1 MIAVFAMAT
10 NAAAQTIYQCR
21 SAAGHVMLQDAP
33 SLSVLTHSSVQIQQA
48 AEARTASRCTNIQV
62 SV

>member
-1 MIAVFAMAT
+1 MAT

-33 SLSVLTHSSVQIQQA
+33 CPTQRL
-48 AEARTASRCTNIQV
+48 RW
-62 SV
+62 